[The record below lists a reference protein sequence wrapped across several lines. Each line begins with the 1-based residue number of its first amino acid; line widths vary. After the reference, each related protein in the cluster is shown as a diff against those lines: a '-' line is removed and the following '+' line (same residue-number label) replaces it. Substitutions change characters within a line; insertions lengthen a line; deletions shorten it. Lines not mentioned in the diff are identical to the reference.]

1 MVQSTK
7 PLKKIVKGLKKASRT
22 HAKQASTL
30 AKIQKAMNGKKSET
44 QEREPAKRQKVAV
57 VDSTRMRIPKTPLAL
72 SLPLQRMH
80 GLQLQR

>member
-30 AKIQKAMNGKKSET
+30 AKIQKAMNGKKARSKKGNR
-44 QEREPAKRQKVAV
+44 QKAKR
-57 VDSTRMRIPKTPLAL
+57 
-72 SLPLQRMH
+72 
-80 GLQLQR
+80 